1 MTKPFIILTRGIAKM
16 GRRDKL
22 TTLFGIGIFALI
34 LTTVYSIVLGI
45 LGYRTMNR
53 IDFIYKKMKK
63 GESSS

>member
-1 MTKPFIILTRGIAKM
+1 M